1 MCVYTHNENLQTQVL
16 RSQEADEEVAHVSP
30 FFVYIRAL
38 ANNPTLHNH
47 TSPTIHGTK
56 WIVFM

>member
-1 MCVYTHNENLQTQVL
+1 MCVYTHDENLQTQVL
-16 RSQEADEEVAHVSP
+16 RIQEADEEVAHVSP

-56 WIVFM
+56 